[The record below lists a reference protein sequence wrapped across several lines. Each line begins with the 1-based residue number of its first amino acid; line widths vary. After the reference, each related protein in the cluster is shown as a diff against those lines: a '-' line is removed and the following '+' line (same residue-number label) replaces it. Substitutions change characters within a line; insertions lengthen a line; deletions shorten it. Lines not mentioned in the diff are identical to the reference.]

1 MYGLFL
7 GDAGHGIKVFVLGCV
22 VAAGLFGAAAASRKI
37 PWVQAVPGSVALAL
51 VLAARQ
57 AA

>member
-1 MYGLFL
+1 MFL